1 MAVTKEQLD
10 TLFTRI
16 QELESRRKNV
26 NGEISEAFNM
36 FAEQYVEDGASEKV
50 FKKAVKSAYK
60 KFKEAQ
66 KDRAE
71 FILLEAETD
80 QLTERILEENA

>member
-1 MAVTKEQLD
+1 MSVTKAQLD
-10 TLFTRI
+10 TLFNRI
-16 QELESRRKNV
+16 QGFESRKKDIS
-26 NGEISEAFNM
+26 GEISEAFNT
-36 FAEQYVEDGASEKV
+36 FAEQYVEDGGNEKV

-71 FILLEAETD
+71 FILVEAETD
-80 QLTERILEENA
+80 QLTERILED

>member
-1 MAVTKEQLD
+1 MAVTKAQLD

-16 QELESRRKNV
+16 QGFESRKKDIS
-26 NGEISEAFNM
+26 GEISEAFDT
-36 FAEQYVEDGASEKV
+36 FAEQYVEDGGNKKV

-71 FILLEAETD
+71 FILVEAETD
-80 QLTERILEENA
+80 QLTERILED

>member
-1 MAVTKEQLD
+1 MSVTKAQLD
-10 TLFTRI
+10 TLFNRVQT
-16 QELESRRKNV
+16 LEGRKKDIG
-26 NGEISEAFNM
+26 GEISEAFNS
-36 FAEQYVEDGASEKV
+36 FAEQYVEEGANEKV

-71 FILLEAETD
+71 FILVEAETD
-80 QLTERILEENA
+80 QLTERILEEDA